1 MQNTVSQVTWVRLKL
16 YPKWTQHNGE
26 IPIHRVIQ
34 TICSTHKT
42 AGSSH
47 TAVQCVKI
55 ISMNF

>member
-1 MQNTVSQVTWVRLKL
+1 MQNTVSQVTLEIRVKL

-34 TICSTHKT
+34 TIRPTNT
-42 AGSSH
+42 AQAVH